1 MSFTQT
7 TLRFEVCL
15 IRNFFFTFKLV
26 VLQILEWTDFNG
38 LLFKLSAHC
47 LESSRSF
54 QLVRNTVL
62 RQKKNTCKVVTS
74 STDYNP
80 VVSLQFQCWISKF
93 LSVKL

>member
-1 MSFTQT
+1 M
-7 TLRFEVCL
+7 
-15 IRNFFFTFKLV
+15 

-47 LESSRSF
+47 LESSRPF

-80 VVSLQFQCWISKF
+80 VSMLDKQIFECKIVIIF
-93 LSVKL
+93 LPIGLNMYFRCLKEPSHF